1 MKRLSDL
8 EMAILGIV
16 WKRAP
21 CTSYVVA
28 KEFFTSPS
36 SHWRGSVGAVYPAIA
51 RLRRLGLLKQHRV
64 TLRGR
69 ICSRSTLTPK
79 GLKTLRQ
86 WLSPPLPSSAAAIT
100 FDPIRTRAFF
110 LGVLTKEQQRA
121 FLREAERQMMAQVP
135 VLEAEVA
142 RYQHSGD
149 WFSEQ
154 AQRGAL
160 HVMTGRLA
168 WIQEFK
174 AALNLRLNRP
184 KSRKEKANEDE

>member
-51 RLRRLGLLKQHRV
+51 RLQRLGLLKQHQATR
-64 TLRGR
+64 RGR
-69 ICSRSTLTPK
+69 PCSLSELTPK
-79 GLKTLRQ
+79 GLAKLRK
-86 WLSPPLPSSAAAIT
+86 WLLPPLPSSAAAIT
-100 FDPIRTRAFF
+100 YDPIRTRAYF
-110 LGVLTKEQQRA
+110 LAALTKEQQQE
-121 FLREAERQMMAQVP
+121 FLGEAERQMIAQVP

-142 RYQHSGD
+142 RYQDSGD
-149 WFSEQ
+149 WLSEQ

-160 HVMTGRLA
+160 HVMAGRLA
-168 WIQEFK
+168 WIREFR
-174 AALNLRLNRP
+174 AAVDLCPDRP
-184 KSRKEKANEDE
+184 NSRKEKRP